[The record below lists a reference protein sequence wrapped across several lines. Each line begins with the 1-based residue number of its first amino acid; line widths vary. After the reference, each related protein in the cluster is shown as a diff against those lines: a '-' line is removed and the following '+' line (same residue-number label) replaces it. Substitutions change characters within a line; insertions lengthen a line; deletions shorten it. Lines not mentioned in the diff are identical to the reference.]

1 MNRSN
6 LEPAHKESNSE
17 KGGPTI
23 FDSIAPQPIGKR
35 PDHGPSE
42 KCTQNLPKAQ

>member
-6 LEPAHKESNSE
+6 LEPAHKDCNSE